1 MEIDLKAF
9 ESLLSLPRPYTVAD
23 IISSIPQNMSDE
35 LFEKFVNVFRGED
48 KADINFSIS
57 QNLRNCIKCN
67 QIINSGQRSIG
78 FIDPLDQAMDNFKNY
93 DFENDYER
101 LLNETK
107 IDPCPEVDILLNSK
121 YKDLLYDK
129 LNIIQT
135 DRPIYD
141 NLLEDL
147 KNGGK
152 LNTKLFTPTFAKQFV
167 IYFEAARIESRIN
180 ASKDDSPD
188 MFEFI
193 PWMEL
198 LASLVDSYREEAEEW
213 CFYWSES
220 MPDVFSLTNAM
231 RILSDL
237 FISNPSQE
245 LSSEE
250 DMDLNVNLKSF
261 LTFASILFWH
271 FSQNWQEFTFGEEF
285 ESVFSNPVLRIKFE
299 KFINGHTDGSLFK
312 SLYASYCVN
321 NKKTPII
328 NVKSI
333 YRIDTNQ
340 EHKNQ
345 HWFCPLFGTDIK
357 DEQLEK
363 YCRKV
368 EILFDRLVN
377 EGFLIISEQEMIAQK
392 ELFRYRFTGCLP
404 AFSLDYKLQW
414 IEEGRGSKAS
424 LAAFMRE
431 LCNKFYCNRIDRYPY
446 KDMSQ
451 YFNIKLSN
459 PSGQANGVKQE
470 AVNKI
475 KSILQESFK

>member
-35 LFEKFVNVFRGED
+35 LFEKFVNVFRGDD

-57 QNLRNCIKCN
+57 QNLHNCIKCN
-67 QIINSGQRSIG
+67 QIINSAQRIIG
-78 FIDPLDQAMDNFKNY
+78 FIDPLDQAMDNCRIY
-93 DFENDYER
+93 DIENGYEQ
-101 LLNETK
+101 LLNATT

-129 LNIIQT
+129 LNINKT
-135 DRPIYD
+135 DRHVYD
-141 NLLEDL
+141 NLLEEL
-147 KNGGK
+147 KNGEK
-152 LNTKLFTPTFAKQFV
+152 PNTKLFTPAFAKQLV
-167 IYFEAARIESRIN
+167 IYFEAARIERRLNVSQV
-180 ASKDDSPD
+180 DSIGKL
-188 MFEFI
+188 EFI
-193 PWMEL
+193 PYMEL

-213 CFYWSES
+213 CFYWRES
-220 MPDVFSLTNAM
+220 MPDIFSLTNAM
-231 RILSDL
+231 AILYHLPMNSQ
-237 FISNPSQE
+237 SQE
-245 LSSEE
+245 LSDE
-250 DMDLNVNLKSF
+250 DVDNNILKTF
-261 LTFASILFWH
+261 LTFVAILLWH
-271 FSQNWQEFTFGEEF
+271 FSYNWQELTFGTEF
-285 ESVFSNPVLRIKFE
+285 ESIFSNPVLRIKFE
-299 KFINGHTDGSLFK
+299 KYINSHTDGSLFK

-333 YRIDTNQ
+333 YRIDTTQ

-345 HWFCPLFGTDIK
+345 HWFCSLFGTDIK

-363 YCRKV
+363 YCHKV
-368 EILFDRLVN
+368 EILFERLVN
-377 EGFLIISEQEMIAQK
+377 EGFLLISDQEMIAQK

-404 AFSLDYKLQW
+404 AFSLDHKLQW

-431 LCNKFYCNRIDRYPY
+431 LCNKFYGNRIERYPY
-446 KDMSQ
+446 KDLSQ

-459 PSGQANGVKQE
+459 PSAQANGVKQGV
-470 AVNKI
+470 VNKI

>member
-67 QIINSGQRSIG
+67 QIINSAQRSIG
-78 FIDPLDQAMDNFKNY
+78 FIDPLDQAMDNCRMF
-93 DFENDYER
+93 DIENGYEQ
-101 LLNETK
+101 LLNATT

-129 LNIIQT
+129 LNINQT
-135 DRPIYD
+135 DRHVYD
-141 NLLEDL
+141 NLLEKL
-147 KNGGK
+147 KNGEK
-152 LNTKLFTPTFAKQFV
+152 PNTKLFTPAFAKQLV
-167 IYFEAARIESRIN
+167 IYFEAARIESRIYF
-180 ASKDDSPD
+180 SQDDSIG
-188 MFEFI
+188 MLEFI
-193 PWMEL
+193 PYMEL

-213 CFYWSES
+213 CFYWRKSI
-220 MPDVFSLTNAM
+220 PDIFSLTNAM
-231 RILSDL
+231 AILSYL
-237 FISNPSQE
+237 FMNSPSQE
-245 LSSEE
+245 HSDE
-250 DMDLNVNLKSF
+250 NVDNNVLKTF
-261 LTFASILFWH
+261 LTFAAILIWH
-271 FSQNWQEFTFGEEF
+271 FSYNWQEFTFGEEF

-321 NKKTPII
+321 NNKTPII

-333 YRIDTNQ
+333 YRTDTNQ

-377 EGFLIISEQEMIAQK
+377 EGFLIVSDQEMIAQK

-404 AFSLDYKLQW
+404 AFSLDCKLQW
-414 IEEGRGSKAS
+414 QESRGSKVS

-431 LCNKFYCNRIDRYPY
+431 LCNKFYGNMSDRYPY
-446 KDMSQ
+446 KSLNQ

-459 PSGQANGVKQE
+459 PSGQADDAKQE
-470 AVNKI
+470 VVDKI
-475 KSILQESFK
+475 KTIITKSFK

>member
-35 LFEKFVNVFRGED
+35 LFERFVNVFRGED
-48 KADINFSIS
+48 KADIDFSIS
-57 QNLRNCIKCN
+57 QNLRNCVKCN
-67 QIINSGQRSIG
+67 QIINSGQRHIES
-78 FIDPLDQAMDNFKNY
+78 IDPLEEAIRKMSGY
-93 DFENDYER
+93 DFDTGYE
-101 LLNETK
+101 LGITATETT
-107 IDPCPEVDILLNSK
+107 PHPEMDILLNSK
-121 YKDLLYDK
+121 YKVQLYNR
-129 LNIIQT
+129 LNISEA
-135 DRPIYD
+135 DRPKYD
-141 NLLEDL
+141 QLLVNIRD
-147 KNGGK
+147 GK
-152 LNTKLFTPTFAKQFV
+152 EIDPRLFTPDVVKQLLIYEDAAK
-167 IYFEAARIESRIN
+167 IESRIN
-180 ASKDDSPD
+180 FSQNDSIG
-188 MFEFI
+188 MLEFI
-193 PWMEL
+193 PFMESL
-198 LASLVDSYREEAEEW
+198 TSLVDSYREEAEEW

-220 MPDVFSLTNAM
+220 IPDIFSLTNAM
-231 RILSDL
+231 AILSYL
-237 FISNPSQE
+237 FMNSPSQE
-245 LSSEE
+245 HSDE
-250 DMDLNVNLKSF
+250 DVDNKVLKTF
-261 LTFASILFWH
+261 LTFAAILIWH
-271 FSQNWQEFTFGEEF
+271 FSYNWQEFTFGEEF

-312 SLYASYCVN
+312 SLYASYCAN

-345 HWFCPLFGTDIK
+345 HWFCPLCGTDIK

-368 EILFDRLVN
+368 EILFERLVN
-377 EGFLIISEQEMIAQK
+377 EGFLIVSDQEMIAQK

-414 IEEGRGSKAS
+414 QEEGRGSKAS
-424 LAAFMRE
+424 LAAFMHE
-431 LCNKFYCNRIDRYPY
+431 LCNKFYGNRVDRYPY
-446 KDMSQ
+446 KDLNQ

-459 PSGQANGVKQE
+459 PSAQANCVKQE
-470 AVNKI
+470 AINKI

>member
-35 LFEKFVNVFRGED
+35 LFEKFVNVFWGED

-78 FIDPLDQAMDNFKNY
+78 FIDPLEQAMDNFRRY
-93 DFENDYER
+93 DIENGYEQ
-101 LLNETK
+101 LLNATT

-129 LNIIQT
+129 LNINKT
-135 DRPIYD
+135 DKHVYD
-141 NLLEDL
+141 NLLEEL
-147 KNGGK
+147 KNGEK
-152 LNTKLFTPTFAKQFV
+152 LNTKLFTPAFAKQFV

-180 ASKDDSPD
+180 ASHDDSLD
-188 MFEFI
+188 MLELI
-193 PWMEL
+193 PFMEL

-220 MPDVFSLTNAM
+220 IPDIFSLTNAM
-231 RILSDL
+231 AILSYL
-237 FISNPSQE
+237 FMNSPSQE
-245 LSSEE
+245 HSDE
-250 DMDLNVNLKSF
+250 DVDNNVLKTY
-261 LTFASILFWH
+261 LTFAAILIWH
-271 FSQNWQEFTFGEEF
+271 FSYNWQESTFGEDF

-345 HWFCPLFGTDIK
+345 HWFCPLFATDIK

-368 EILFDRLVN
+368 EILFDHLVN
-377 EGFLIISEQEMIAQK
+377 EGFLIASDQEMIAQK

-414 IEEGRGSKAS
+414 TEDGRGSKAS

-431 LCNKFYCNRIDRYPY
+431 LCNKFYGNKSDRYPY
-446 KDMSQ
+446 KDLSQ

-459 PSGQANGVKQE
+459 PSAQANGVKQE
-470 AVNKI
+470 VVNKL
-475 KSILQESFK
+475 KNILQESFK

>member
-35 LFEKFVNVFRGED
+35 LFEKFMKFFTGEG
-48 KADINFSIS
+48 KTDINFSIS
-57 QNLRNCIKCN
+57 QNLRNCVKCN
-67 QIINSGQRSIG
+67 QIINSAQRHIES
-78 FIDPLDQAMDNFKNY
+78 IDPLEEAIRKMSGY
-93 DFENDYER
+93 DFDTGYE
-101 LLNETK
+101 LAITATETA
-107 IDPCPEVDILLNSK
+107 PHPEMDILLNSK
-121 YKDLLYDK
+121 YKVQLYNR
-129 LNIIQT
+129 LNISEA

-141 NLLEDL
+141 QLLVNIRD
-147 KNGGK
+147 GK
-152 LNTKLFTPTFAKQFV
+152 EIDPRLFTPDVVKQLLIYEDAAK
-167 IYFEAARIESRIN
+167 IESRIN
-180 ASKDDSPD
+180 FSQDDSIG
-188 MFEFI
+188 MLEFI
-193 PWMEL
+193 PYMEL

-213 CFYWSES
+213 CFYWRKSI
-220 MPDVFSLTNAM
+220 PDIFSLTNAM
-231 RILSDL
+231 AILSYL
-237 FISNPSQE
+237 FMNSPSQE
-245 LSSEE
+245 HSDE
-250 DMDLNVNLKSF
+250 NVDNNVLKTF
-261 LTFASILFWH
+261 LTFAAIQIWH
-271 FSQNWQEFTFGEEF
+271 FSYNWQEFTFGEEF

-321 NKKTPII
+321 NNKTPII

-333 YRIDTNQ
+333 YRTDTNQ

-377 EGFLIISEQEMIAQK
+377 EGFLIVSDQEMIAQK
-392 ELFRYRFTGCLP
+392 ELFRYRFTGSLP

-431 LCNKFYCNRIDRYPY
+431 LCNKFYENRIDRYPY
-446 KDMSQ
+446 KDLSQ

-459 PSGQANGVKQE
+459 PSAQATGVKQE
-470 AVNKI
+470 VVNKL
-475 KSILQESFK
+475 KNILQESFK

>member
-67 QIINSGQRSIG
+67 QIINSAQRSIG
-78 FIDPLDQAMDNFKNY
+78 FIDPLDQAMDNCRRY
-93 DFENDYER
+93 DIENGYEQ
-101 LLNETK
+101 LLNATT

-129 LNIIQT
+129 LNINKT
-135 DRPIYD
+135 DWHVYD
-141 NLLEDL
+141 NLLEEL
-147 KNGGK
+147 KNGEK
-152 LNTKLFTPTFAKQFV
+152 PNTKLFTPAFAKQLV
-167 IYFEAARIESRIN
+167 IYFEAARIENRIN
-180 ASKDDSPD
+180 FSQDDSIGTL
-188 MFEFI
+188 EYI
-193 PWMEL
+193 PYMEL

-213 CFYWSES
+213 CFYWRES
-220 MPDVFSLTNAM
+220 MPDIFSLTNAM
-231 RILSDL
+231 AILYHIPMNSQSQKLSD
-237 FISNPSQE
+237 
-245 LSSEE
+245 E
-250 DMDLNVNLKSF
+250 DVDNNVLKTF
-261 LTFASILFWH
+261 LTFVAILFWH
-271 FSQNWQEFTFGEEF
+271 FSYNWQELTFGEEF

-377 EGFLIISEQEMIAQK
+377 EGFLIISDQEMIAQK

-431 LCNKFYCNRIDRYPY
+431 LCNKFYGNRIDRYPY
-446 KDMSQ
+446 KDLSQ

-459 PSGQANGVKQE
+459 PSAQANCVKQE
-470 AVNKI
+470 VVNNLRN
-475 KSILQESFK
+475 ILQESFK

>member
-67 QIINSGQRSIG
+67 QIINSAQRSIG
-78 FIDPLDQAMDNFKNY
+78 FIDPLDQAMDNCRMF
-93 DFENDYER
+93 DIENGYEQ
-101 LLNETK
+101 LLNATT

-129 LNIIQT
+129 LNINQT
-135 DRPIYD
+135 DRHVYD
-141 NLLEDL
+141 NLLEKL
-147 KNGGK
+147 KNGEK
-152 LNTKLFTPTFAKQFV
+152 PNTKLFTPAFAKQLV

-180 ASKDDSPD
+180 FSQDDSIG
-188 MFEFI
+188 MLEFI
-193 PWMEL
+193 PYMEL

-213 CFYWSES
+213 CFYWRKSI
-220 MPDVFSLTNAM
+220 PDIFSLTNAM
-231 RILSDL
+231 AILSYL
-237 FISNPSQE
+237 FMNSPSQE
-245 LSSEE
+245 HSDE
-250 DMDLNVNLKSF
+250 NVDNNVLKTF
-261 LTFASILFWH
+261 LTFAAILIWH
-271 FSQNWQEFTFGEEF
+271 FSYNWQEFTFGEEF

-321 NKKTPII
+321 NNKTPII

-333 YRIDTNQ
+333 YRTDTNQ

-377 EGFLIISEQEMIAQK
+377 EGFLIVSDQEMIAQK
-392 ELFRYRFTGCLP
+392 ELFRYRFTGSLP

-431 LCNKFYCNRIDRYPY
+431 LCNKFYENRIDRYPY
-446 KDMSQ
+446 KDLSQ

-459 PSGQANGVKQE
+459 PSAQATGVKQE
-470 AVNKI
+470 VVNKL
-475 KSILQESFK
+475 KNILQESFK

>member
-35 LFEKFVNVFRGED
+35 LFERFVNVFRGED
-48 KADINFSIS
+48 KADIDFSIS
-57 QNLRNCIKCN
+57 QNLRNCVKCN
-67 QIINSGQRSIG
+67 QIINSAQRSIG
-78 FIDPLDQAMDNFKNY
+78 FIDPLDQAMDNCRMY
-93 DFENDYER
+93 DIENGYEQ
-101 LLNETK
+101 LLNATT

-129 LNIIQT
+129 LNINKT
-135 DRPIYD
+135 DSHVYD
-141 NLLEDL
+141 NLLEEL
-147 KNGGK
+147 KNGEK
-152 LNTKLFTPTFAKQFV
+152 PNTKLFTPTFAKQLI

-180 ASKDDSPD
+180 FSQDDSIG
-188 MFEFI
+188 MLEFI
-193 PWMEL
+193 PYMEL
-198 LASLVDSYREEAEEW
+198 LASLVDSYREETEEW
-213 CFYWSES
+213 CFYWRKSI
-220 MPDVFSLTNAM
+220 PDIFSLTNAM
-231 RILSDL
+231 TILSYL
-237 FISNPSQE
+237 FMNSPSQE
-245 LSSEE
+245 HSDE
-250 DMDLNVNLKSF
+250 DVDNNVLKTF
-261 LTFASILFWH
+261 LTFAAILIWH
-271 FSQNWQEFTFGEEF
+271 FSYNWQEFTFGEEF

-345 HWFCPLFGTDIK
+345 HWFYPLFGTDIK

-368 EILFDRLVN
+368 EILFERLVN

-404 AFSLDYKLQW
+404 AFSLEYKLQW

-431 LCNKFYCNRIDRYPY
+431 LCNKFYGNRIERYPY
-446 KDMSQ
+446 KDLSQ

-459 PSGQANGVKQE
+459 PSAQANGVKQE
-470 AVNKI
+470 VVNKI

>member
-35 LFEKFVNVFRGED
+35 LFERFVNVFRGED

-78 FIDPLDQAMDNFKNY
+78 FIDPLDQAMDNCRRY
-93 DFENDYER
+93 DIENGYEQ
-101 LLNETK
+101 LLNATI
-107 IDPCPEVDILLNSK
+107 IDPCPEIDILLNSR
-121 YKDLLYDK
+121 YKDMLYDK
-129 LNIIQT
+129 LNINKT
-135 DRPIYD
+135 DRHVYD
-141 NLLEDL
+141 NLLEEL
-147 KNGGK
+147 KNGEK
-152 LNTKLFTPTFAKQFV
+152 PNTKLFTPTFAKQLV
-167 IYFEAARIESRIN
+167 IYFEAARIESRI
-180 ASKDDSPD
+180 SISQDDSLD
-188 MFEFI
+188 MVEFI

-198 LASLVDSYREEAEEW
+198 LASMVDSYREEAEEW
-213 CFYWSES
+213 CFYWRKSI
-220 MPDVFSLTNAM
+220 PDIFSLTNAM
-231 RILSDL
+231 AILSYP
-237 FISNPSQE
+237 FMNSPSQE
-245 LSSEE
+245 HSDE
-250 DMDLNVNLKSF
+250 DVDNNVLKTF
-261 LTFASILFWH
+261 LTFAAILIWH
-271 FSQNWQEFTFGEEF
+271 FSYNWQEFTFGEEF

-299 KFINGHTDGSLFK
+299 KYINGHTDGSLFK

-368 EILFDRLVN
+368 EILFERLVN
-377 EGFLIISEQEMIAQK
+377 EGFLIISDQEKIVQK

-424 LAAFMRE
+424 LAAFMHE
-431 LCNKFYCNRIDRYPY
+431 LCNKFYGNRIDRYPY
-446 KDMSQ
+446 KDLSR

-459 PSGQANGVKQE
+459 PSAQANGVKQE
-470 AVNKI
+470 VVNKI
-475 KSILQESFK
+475 KDILQESFK